1 MGLSVSFRL
10 VKASRNSTI
19 IASLTE
25 ISNLKTYVPNKPLP
39 LIKLADFG
47 LSTQKII
54 METIAGTK

>member
-1 MGLSVSFRL
+1 L
-10 VKASRNSTI
+10 
-19 IASLTE
+19 
-25 ISNLKTYVPNKPLP
+25 LKSKYIPNKPLP